1 MATMAAASSQSCSK
15 PDTMAAPNNTQMMT
29 LVNWDR
35 NNFTREGEGASGSSL
50 NPSRLWRRCASSPL
64 RPPLRSVES
73 AAATSCGDSVCH
85 ECEGVID
92 IGAINAADPAPSHPF
107 GCNRRLDFLC
117 EEVVER
123 RQNDQSQRG

>member
-1 MATMAAASSQSCSK
+1 MATMAAASSQSSSK
-15 PDTMAAPNNTQMMT
+15 PDRMAAPSNTQMMR

-35 NNFTREGEGASGSSL
+35 NNFTGEGGGASGRSL
-50 NPSRLWRRCASSPL
+50 NPSRLWRRCASSLL
-64 RPPLRSVES
+64 RPPSRSVES
-73 AAATSCGDSVCH
+73 AAATSCGDSVCQ
-85 ECEGVID
+85 EGEGVMVM
-92 IGAINAADPAPSHPF
+92 GAINPADPALSHPF